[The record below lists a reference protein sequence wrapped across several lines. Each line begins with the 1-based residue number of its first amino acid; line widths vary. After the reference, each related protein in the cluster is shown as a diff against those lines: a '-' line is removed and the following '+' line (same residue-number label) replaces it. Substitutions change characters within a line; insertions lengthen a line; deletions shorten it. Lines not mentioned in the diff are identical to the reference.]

1 VTAKSLPKIGR
12 LTLGYYQGMNKN
24 LFLDETGKTA
34 KSGLIASWDKAL
46 TDKIWACI
54 DYASGGNW
62 YGSLSF
68 GASYAFS
75 PNVNVIIGYVVF
87 NNGKIVPNN
96 TLTTQLDIN
105 L

>member
-1 VTAKSLPKIGR
+1 
-12 LTLGYYQGMNKN
+12 MNKN

-34 KSGLIASWDKAL
+34 RTGFIATWDKSL

-54 DYASGGNW
+54 DYASGRNW
-62 YGSLSF
+62 YGSLSL

-75 PNVNVIIGYVVF
+75 PNLSLIVGYVVF
-87 NNGKIVPNN
+87 NNDKIVPNN